1 MLKIGLTGGIA
12 SGKSVVATRF
22 AELGAVVIDA
32 DALAREVV
40 APGTPGLADVVSV
53 FGDDVLSADGGL
65 DRAKLGSLVFNDPA
79 QREQLNAIIHPLVRE
94 RAAQLLKEAAE
105 AGPDS
110 IVVQDIP
117 LLVETGQ
124 TGSFDVVVVVDAPDE
139 VRVQRMTENRHMSG
153 EEARARMAAQ
163 ASRAERLGAADV
175 ILDNSGSVEA
185 LIQQVDSLWQ
195 SQLVPWASA
204 TAASNPGSKGS

>member
-22 AELGAVVIDA
+22 TELGAVVIDA
-32 DALAREVV
+32 DALARKVV
-40 APGTPGLADVVSV
+40 APGTPGLADVVSM
-53 FGDDVLSADGGL
+53 FGDGVLRADGGL
-65 DRAKLGSLVFNDPA
+65 DRARLGTLVFNDPA

-105 AGPDS
+105 SGPDS

-139 VRVQRMTENRHMSG
+139 ARIQRMVEHRGMSA
-153 EEARARMAAQ
+153 EEARTRMAAQ
-163 ASRAERLGAADV
+163 ASRAERLAAADV
-175 ILDNSGSVEA
+175 ILDNSGTVES
-185 LIQQVDSLWQ
+185 LIEQVDSLWK
-195 SQLVPWASA
+195 SRLVPWASA
-204 TAASNPGSKGS
+204 TAASKPGSKDS